1 MTACRHFDADT
12 RKPNVMSKTKFYE
25 STFGVSRL
33 LVYSRAKRDDYMSL
47 KEQLFADLK
56 TAMKEKDTL
65 KKDTVQLIRSGILQF
80 EKDNKVELDDEGVME
95 IITKQL
101 KSRRDSL
108 PDFVKSGREDLI
120 EKLNKEIEIL
130 LSYLPEQLSEEE
142 IAKIVEEAIAETG
155 AASIKEMGKVMG
167 IVNPKLK
174 GRADM
179 KVVGALVK
187 KLLTGK

>member
-1 MTACRHFDADT
+1 
-12 RKPNVMSKTKFYE
+12 
-25 STFGVSRL
+25 
-33 LVYSRAKRDDYMSL
+33 MSL

-56 TAMKEKDTL
+56 TPMKEKDTL
-65 KKDTVQLIRSGILQF
+65 KKDTVQLIRSGILQY
-80 EKDNKVELDDEGVME
+80 EKDNKVELDDEGVLD
-95 IITKQL
+95 IISKQL

-108 PDFVKSGREDLI
+108 PDYQKSGREDLI

-130 LSYLPEQLSEEE
+130 LGYLPEQLSEDE
-142 IAKIVEEAIAETG
+142 IKKIVEEAIAATG
-155 AASIKEMGKVMG
+155 AASVKEMGKVMG
-167 IVNPKLK
+167 IVNPKVK

>member
-1 MTACRHFDADT
+1 
-12 RKPNVMSKTKFYE
+12 
-25 STFGVSRL
+25 
-33 LVYSRAKRDDYMSL
+33 MSL

-65 KKDTVQLIRSGILQF
+65 KKDTVQLIRSGILQY
-80 EKDNKVELDDEGVME
+80 EKDNKVELDDEGVLE
-95 IITKQL
+95 IISKQL

-108 PDFVKSGREDLI
+108 PDFIKSGREDLI

-130 LSYLPEQLSEEE
+130 LSYLPEQLSEDE

-155 AASIKEMGKVMG
+155 AASVKEMGKVMG
-167 IVNPKLK
+167 IVNPKVK

>member
-1 MTACRHFDADT
+1 
-12 RKPNVMSKTKFYE
+12 
-25 STFGVSRL
+25 
-33 LVYSRAKRDDYMSL
+33 MSL

-65 KKDTVQLIRSGILQF
+65 KKDTVQLIRSGILQY
-80 EKDNKVELDDEGVME
+80 EKDNKVELDDEGVLD

-108 PDFVKSGREDLI
+108 PDYQKSGREDLI

-130 LSYLPEQLSEEE
+130 LGYLPEQLSEDE
-142 IAKIVEEAIAETG
+142 IAAIVEEAIAATG

-187 KLLTGK
+187 KLLQGK

>member
-1 MTACRHFDADT
+1 
-12 RKPNVMSKTKFYE
+12 
-25 STFGVSRL
+25 
-33 LVYSRAKRDDYMSL
+33 MSL
-47 KEQLFADLK
+47 KEQLLADLK

-65 KKDTVQLIRSGILQF
+65 KKDTVQLIRSGILQY
-80 EKDNKVELDDEGVME
+80 EKDNKVELDDEGVLD
-95 IITKQL
+95 IISKQL

-108 PDFVKSGREDLI
+108 PDYVKSGREDLI

-130 LSYLPEQLSEEE
+130 LSYLPEQLSEDE
-142 IAKIVEEAIAETG
+142 IQKIVEEAIAATG
-155 AASIKEMGKVMG
+155 AASVKEMGKVMG

-187 KLLTGK
+187 KMLQGK

>member
-1 MTACRHFDADT
+1 
-12 RKPNVMSKTKFYE
+12 
-25 STFGVSRL
+25 
-33 LVYSRAKRDDYMSL
+33 MSL

-65 KKDTVQLIRSGILQF
+65 KKDTVQLIRSGILQY
-80 EKDNKVELDDEGVME
+80 EKDNKVELDDEGVLD
-95 IITKQL
+95 IISKQL

-108 PDFVKSGREDLI
+108 PDYVKSGREDLI
-120 EKLNKEIEIL
+120 EKLNKEIEIML
-130 LSYLPEQLSEEE
+130 GYLPEQLSEDE
-142 IAKIVEEAIAETG
+142 IQKIVEEAIAATG
-155 AASIKEMGKVMG
+155 AASVKEMGKVMG

>member
-1 MTACRHFDADT
+1 
-12 RKPNVMSKTKFYE
+12 
-25 STFGVSRL
+25 
-33 LVYSRAKRDDYMSL
+33 MSL

-65 KKDTVQLIRSGILQF
+65 KKDTVQLIRSGILQY

-155 AASIKEMGKVMG
+155 AASVKDMGKVMG

>member
-1 MTACRHFDADT
+1 
-12 RKPNVMSKTKFYE
+12 
-25 STFGVSRL
+25 
-33 LVYSRAKRDDYMSL
+33 MSL

-65 KKDTVQLIRSGILQF
+65 KKVTVQLIRSGILQF

-155 AASIKEMGKVMG
+155 AASVKDMGKVMG

>member
-1 MTACRHFDADT
+1 
-12 RKPNVMSKTKFYE
+12 
-25 STFGVSRL
+25 
-33 LVYSRAKRDDYMSL
+33 MSL

-65 KKDTVQLIRSGILQF
+65 KKDTVQLIRSGILQY
-80 EKDNKVELDDEGVME
+80 EKDNKVELDDEGVLD

-108 PDFVKSGREDLI
+108 PDYQKSGREDLI

-130 LSYLPEQLSEEE
+130 LGYLPEQLSEDE
-142 IAKIVEEAIAETG
+142 IAKIVEEAIAATG
-155 AASIKEMGKVMG
+155 AASVKEMGKVMG
-167 IVNPKLK
+167 IVNPKVK

>member
-1 MTACRHFDADT
+1 
-12 RKPNVMSKTKFYE
+12 
-25 STFGVSRL
+25 
-33 LVYSRAKRDDYMSL
+33 MSL

-65 KKDTVQLIRSGILQF
+65 KKDTVQLIRSGILQY
-80 EKDNKVELDDEGVME
+80 EKDNKVELDDEGVLD
-95 IITKQL
+95 IISKQL

-108 PDFVKSGREDLI
+108 PDYVKSGREDLI

-130 LSYLPEQLSEEE
+130 LSSLPEQLSEEE

-155 AASIKEMGKVMG
+155 AASVKEMGKVMG

>member
-1 MTACRHFDADT
+1 
-12 RKPNVMSKTKFYE
+12 
-25 STFGVSRL
+25 
-33 LVYSRAKRDDYMSL
+33 MSL

-65 KKDTVQLIRSGILQF
+65 KKDTVQLIRSGILQY
-80 EKDNKVELDDEGVME
+80 EKDNKVELDDEGVLD
-95 IITKQL
+95 IISKQL

-108 PDFVKSGREDLI
+108 PDYVKSGREDLI

-130 LSYLPEQLSEEE
+130 LSYLPEQLSEDE
-142 IAKIVEEAIAETG
+142 IQKIVEEAIAATG
-155 AASIKEMGKVMG
+155 AASVKEMGKVMG
-167 IVNPKLK
+167 MVNPKLK

-187 KLLTGK
+187 KMLQGK

>member
-1 MTACRHFDADT
+1 
-12 RKPNVMSKTKFYE
+12 
-25 STFGVSRL
+25 
-33 LVYSRAKRDDYMSL
+33 MSL

-65 KKDTVQLIRSGILQF
+65 KKDTVQLIRSGILQY
-80 EKDNKVELDDEGVME
+80 EKDNKVELDDEGVLD
-95 IITKQL
+95 IISKQL

-108 PDFVKSGREDLI
+108 PDYEKSGREDLI

-130 LSYLPEQLSEEE
+130 LNYLPEQLSEDE
-142 IAKIVEEAIAETG
+142 IQKIVEEAIVETA
-155 AASIKEMGKVMG
+155 AASVKEMGKVMG
-167 IVNPKLK
+167 IVNPKVK

-187 KLLTGK
+187 KLLQGK

>member
-1 MTACRHFDADT
+1 
-12 RKPNVMSKTKFYE
+12 
-25 STFGVSRL
+25 
-33 LVYSRAKRDDYMSL
+33 MSL

-65 KKDTVQLIRSGILQF
+65 KKDTVQLIRSGILQY
-80 EKDNKVELDDEGVME
+80 EKDNKVELDDEGVLD
-95 IITKQL
+95 IISKQL

-108 PDFVKSGREDLI
+108 PDYQKSGREDLI

-130 LSYLPEQLSEEE
+130 LGYLPEQLSEEE
-142 IAKIVEEAIAETG
+142 IAKIVEEAIAATG
-155 AASIKEMGKVMG
+155 AASVKEMGKVMG
-167 IVNPKLK
+167 IVNPKVK

>member
-1 MTACRHFDADT
+1 
-12 RKPNVMSKTKFYE
+12 
-25 STFGVSRL
+25 
-33 LVYSRAKRDDYMSL
+33 MSL

-80 EKDNKVELDDEGVME
+80 EKDNKVELDDEGVMD

-108 PDFVKSGREDLI
+108 PDYVKSGREDLI

-130 LSYLPEQLSEEE
+130 LGYLPEQLSEDE
-142 IAKIVEEAIAETG
+142 IQKIVEEAIAATG
-155 AASIKEMGKVMG
+155 AASVKEMGKVMG
-167 IVNPKLK
+167 IVNPKVK

-187 KLLTGK
+187 KLLQGK

>member
-1 MTACRHFDADT
+1 
-12 RKPNVMSKTKFYE
+12 
-25 STFGVSRL
+25 
-33 LVYSRAKRDDYMSL
+33 MSL

-65 KKDTVQLIRSGILQF
+65 KKDTVQLIRSGILQH
-80 EKDNKVELDDEGVME
+80 EKDNKVELDDEGVLD
-95 IITKQL
+95 IISKQL

-108 PDFVKSGREDLI
+108 PDYVKSGREDLI

-130 LSYLPEQLSEEE
+130 LSYLPEQLSEDA
-142 IAKIVEEAIAETG
+142 IQKIVEEAIAATG
-155 AASIKEMGKVMG
+155 AASVKEMGKVMG

-187 KLLTGK
+187 KMLQGK

>member
-1 MTACRHFDADT
+1 
-12 RKPNVMSKTKFYE
+12 
-25 STFGVSRL
+25 
-33 LVYSRAKRDDYMSL
+33 MSL

-65 KKDTVQLIRSGILQF
+65 KKDTVQLVRSAILQH
-80 EKDNKVELDDEGVME
+80 EKDNKVELDDEGVMD
-95 IITKQL
+95 IISKQL

-108 PDFVKSGREDLI
+108 PDFIKSGREDLI

-130 LSYLPEQLSEEE
+130 LGYLPEQLSEDE
-142 IAKIVEEAIAETG
+142 IQKIVAEAIEATG
-155 AASIKEMGKVMG
+155 AASVKEMGKVMG
-167 IVNPKLK
+167 IINPKLK

-187 KLLTGK
+187 KMLQGK

>member
-1 MTACRHFDADT
+1 
-12 RKPNVMSKTKFYE
+12 
-25 STFGVSRL
+25 
-33 LVYSRAKRDDYMSL
+33 MSL

-65 KKDTVQLIRSGILQF
+65 KKDTVQLIRSGILQY
-80 EKDNKVELDDEGVME
+80 EKDNKVELDDEGVLDM
-95 IITKQL
+95 ISKQL

-108 PDFVKSGREDLI
+108 PDYVKSGREDLI

-130 LSYLPEQLSEEE
+130 LGYLPEQLSEDE
-142 IAKIVEEAIAETG
+142 IQKIVEEAIAATG
-155 AASIKEMGKVMG
+155 AASVKEMGKVMG

>member
-1 MTACRHFDADT
+1 
-12 RKPNVMSKTKFYE
+12 
-25 STFGVSRL
+25 
-33 LVYSRAKRDDYMSL
+33 MSL

-130 LSYLPEQLSEEE
+130 LGYLPEQLSEDE
-142 IAKIVEEAIAETG
+142 IAKIVEEAIAATG
-155 AASIKEMGKVMG
+155 AASVKEMGKVMG
-167 IVNPKLK
+167 IVNPKVK

>member
-1 MTACRHFDADT
+1 
-12 RKPNVMSKTKFYE
+12 
-25 STFGVSRL
+25 
-33 LVYSRAKRDDYMSL
+33 MSL

-65 KKDTVQLIRSGILQF
+65 KKDTVQLIRSGILQY
-80 EKDNKVELDDEGVME
+80 EKDNKVELDDEGVLD
-95 IITKQL
+95 IISKQL

-108 PDFVKSGREDLI
+108 PDFIKSGREDLI

-130 LSYLPEQLSEEE
+130 LSYLPEQLSEDE

-155 AASIKEMGKVMG
+155 AASVKEMGKVMG
-167 IVNPKLK
+167 IVNPKVK

>member
-1 MTACRHFDADT
+1 
-12 RKPNVMSKTKFYE
+12 
-25 STFGVSRL
+25 
-33 LVYSRAKRDDYMSL
+33 MSL

-142 IAKIVEEAIAETG
+142 IAKIVEEAIAATG
-155 AASIKEMGKVMG
+155 AASVKEMGKVMG
-167 IVNPKLK
+167 IVNPKVK

>member
-1 MTACRHFDADT
+1 
-12 RKPNVMSKTKFYE
+12 
-25 STFGVSRL
+25 
-33 LVYSRAKRDDYMSL
+33 MSL

-65 KKDTVQLIRSGILQF
+65 KKDTVQLIRSGILQY
-80 EKDNKVELDDEGVME
+80 EKDNKVELDDEGVLD
-95 IITKQL
+95 IISKQL

-108 PDFVKSGREDLI
+108 PDYVKSGREDLI
-120 EKLNKEIEIL
+120 EKLNKEIETL
-130 LSYLPEQLSEEE
+130 LGYLPEQLSEDE
-142 IAKIVEEAIAETG
+142 IQKIVEEAIAATG
-155 AASIKEMGKVMG
+155 AASVKEMGKVMG

>member
-1 MTACRHFDADT
+1 
-12 RKPNVMSKTKFYE
+12 
-25 STFGVSRL
+25 
-33 LVYSRAKRDDYMSL
+33 MSL

-130 LSYLPEQLSEEE
+130 LGYLPEQLGEDE
-142 IAKIVEEAIAETG
+142 IAAIVEEAIAATG

-167 IVNPKLK
+167 IVNPKVK

-187 KLLTGK
+187 KLRQGK

>member
-1 MTACRHFDADT
+1 
-12 RKPNVMSKTKFYE
+12 
-25 STFGVSRL
+25 
-33 LVYSRAKRDDYMSL
+33 MSL

-80 EKDNKVELDDEGVME
+80 EKDNKVELDDEGVMD
-95 IITKQL
+95 IISKQL

-108 PDFVKSGREDLI
+108 PDFIKSGREDLI

-130 LSYLPEQLSEEE
+130 LSYLPEQLSEDE
-142 IAKIVEEAIAETG
+142 IQKIVAEAIEATG
-155 AASIKEMGKVMG
+155 ASTIKEMGKVMG
-167 IVNPKLK
+167 MVNPKVK

-179 KVVGALVK
+179 KVVGSLVK
-187 KLLTGK
+187 KMLQGK

>member
-1 MTACRHFDADT
+1 
-12 RKPNVMSKTKFYE
+12 
-25 STFGVSRL
+25 
-33 LVYSRAKRDDYMSL
+33 MSL

-108 PDFVKSGREDLI
+108 PDFIKSGREDLI

-130 LSYLPEQLSEEE
+130 LSYLPEQLSEDE

-187 KLLTGK
+187 KLLQGK

>member
-1 MTACRHFDADT
+1 
-12 RKPNVMSKTKFYE
+12 
-25 STFGVSRL
+25 
-33 LVYSRAKRDDYMSL
+33 MSL

-108 PDFVKSGREDLI
+108 PDFIKSGREDLI

-130 LSYLPEQLSEEE
+130 LGYLPEQLSEDE
-142 IAKIVEEAIAETG
+142 IAKIVEEAIAATG
-155 AASIKEMGKVMG
+155 AASVKEMGKVMG

-187 KLLTGK
+187 KLLQGK

>member
-1 MTACRHFDADT
+1 
-12 RKPNVMSKTKFYE
+12 
-25 STFGVSRL
+25 
-33 LVYSRAKRDDYMSL
+33 MSL

-65 KKDTVQLIRSGILQF
+65 KKDTVQLIRSGILQV
-80 EKDNKVELDDEGVME
+80 EKDNKVELDDEGVMD

-108 PDFVKSGREDLI
+108 PDYVKSGREDLI

-130 LSYLPEQLSEEE
+130 LGYLPEQLSEDE
-142 IAKIVEEAIAETG
+142 IQKIVEEAIAATG
-155 AASIKEMGKVMG
+155 AASVKEMGKVMG

-187 KLLTGK
+187 KLLQGK

>member
-1 MTACRHFDADT
+1 
-12 RKPNVMSKTKFYE
+12 
-25 STFGVSRL
+25 
-33 LVYSRAKRDDYMSL
+33 MSL

-65 KKDTVQLIRSGILQF
+65 KKDTVQLIRSGILQY
-80 EKDNKVELDDEGVME
+80 EKDNKVELDDEGVLD

-155 AASIKEMGKVMG
+155 AASVKEMGKVMG